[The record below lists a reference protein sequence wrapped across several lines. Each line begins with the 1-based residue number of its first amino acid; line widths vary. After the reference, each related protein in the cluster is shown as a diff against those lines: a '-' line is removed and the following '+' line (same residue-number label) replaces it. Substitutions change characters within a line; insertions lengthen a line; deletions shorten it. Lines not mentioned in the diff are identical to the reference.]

1 MVDELMLRDVKNIL
15 KKLEL
20 IRSKEDI
27 EQILID
33 NGMNNASLDEINEF
47 LVSKFM
53 TNEELVLYKKYM
65 LYKRRED
72 LRSLGTAI
80 DSIEELTNSVSLY
93 YEENTRCRSTISE
106 INKLIEQIDRA
117 LRDYPNIRVSTAYHK
132 VKTDYKRYFDSYIRD
147 GMDRA
152 VFTEE
157 IDKINRSS
165 AVVRGIKKRR
175 LKQLREGLEEHNKNS
190 KLHVDVLYEG
200 YITSREEYGTYLRE
214 VMASLMSKN
223 SVLYEAGLL
232 SLKSMFKEDIP
243 TVVLP
248 NGVVAV
254 DQTEVTAVAFEYIA
268 SKAFVYFQKID
279 EPEFDEKIFIKYFS
293 EFLLHFYNQELLR
306 LNKESN
312 SALKKIR
319 DAFSKQRNVT
329 RMLGTYQELIEM
341 PSVSLEDDVEDT
353 FALVYQNNKTNK

>member
-20 IRSKEDI
+20 IRSREDI

-33 NGMNNASLDEINEF
+33 NGLSNASIDEVNEF

-53 TNEELVLYKKYM
+53 TNEELILYKKYM

-80 DSIEELTNSVSLY
+80 DSIEELTSSVSLY
-93 YEENTRCRSTISE
+93 YEENARCRNTISE
-106 INKLIEQIDRA
+106 INKIIEKIDRA

-132 VKTDYKRYFDSYIRD
+132 VKNDYKRYFDSYIKD

-157 IDKINRSS
+157 IDEINRSS
-165 AVVRGIKKRR
+165 AILRGLKKRR
-175 LKQLREGLEEHNKNS
+175 LKQLREGLDEHNKNS
-190 KLHVDVLYEG
+190 KLHVDTLYEG
-200 YITSREEYGTYLRE
+200 YIASREEYGTYLRE
-214 VMASLMSKN
+214 VMSTLMSKN
-223 SVLYEAGLL
+223 RVLYEAGLL
-232 SLKSMFKEDIP
+232 SLKSMYKEDIP

-254 DQTEVTAVAFEYIA
+254 DQNEVMAVAFEYIA

-279 EPEFDEKIFIKYFS
+279 EPDFDEKMFIKYFR
-293 EFLLHFYNQELLR
+293 EFLLHFYNQELTR

-312 SALKKIR
+312 IALKNVR

-329 RMLGTYQELIEM
+329 RMLGTYQELIEI
-341 PSVSLEDDVEDT
+341 PRVSLEADAEDT